1 MRFVSHMRPTPSRL
15 GEVALSSNV
24 HKIKKNKQSNMFQTK
39 ELSKNLEIDLN
50 KMEVSDFPDREFKIR
65 VMKMLTEV
73 KRTMMTKVRIFNKET
88 KNIKKCQTEITEL
101 EAVTTALKNKVE
113 GFSIRVGQV

>member
-1 MRFVSHMRPTPSRL
+1 
-15 GEVALSSNV
+15 
-24 HKIKKNKQSNMFQTK
+24 MFQTK

>member
-1 MRFVSHMRPTPSRL
+1 
-15 GEVALSSNV
+15 
-24 HKIKKNKQSNMFQTK
+24 MFQTK
-39 ELSKNLEIDLN
+39 ELSKNLEINLN

-88 KNIKKCQTEITEL
+88 ENIKKCQTEITEL

>member
-1 MRFVSHMRPTPSRL
+1 
-15 GEVALSSNV
+15 
-24 HKIKKNKQSNMFQTK
+24 MFQTK

-50 KMEVSDFPDREFKIR
+50 KMEVSDFPDREFKVM

>member
-1 MRFVSHMRPTPSRL
+1 
-15 GEVALSSNV
+15 
-24 HKIKKNKQSNMFQTK
+24 MFQTK

-88 KNIKKCQTEITEL
+88 GNIKKCQTEITEL

>member
-1 MRFVSHMRPTPSRL
+1 
-15 GEVALSSNV
+15 
-24 HKIKKNKQSNMFQTK
+24 MFQTK

-88 KNIKKCQTEITEL
+88 ENIKKCQTEITEL